1 MHNGRYLLLSFRI
14 DVTGRSRH
22 LVPGFRVNLRKP
34 RASLY
39 GERPALCRSRPARVF
54 AHMPING
61 RAGPLHGE
69 PRLIRDAAE
78 L

>member
-1 MHNGRYLLLSFRI
+1 VTLRVNTRQDDFTSI
-14 DVTGRSRH
+14 DRH
-22 LVPGFRVNLRKP
+22 LVLGTAFKP

-39 GERPALCRSRPARVF
+39 GERPGLCRSRPARVF

-61 RAGPLHGE
+61 RARPLHGE
-69 PRLIRDAAE
+69 PRLIRSLAE